1 MSIPVISPRCT
12 CGRRFAL
19 CLLVSGPLIAADPIE
34 EVGKTASEWVTAR
47 AETVRIE
54 TDWARNRTLLTGT
67 IGGLK
72 ERADRLQ
79 EQRDHLLASTAEQR
93 AEQADLTA
101 RLTQARDN
109 LKATEAGLQ
118 SLTARVLGLR
128 PQLPP
133 RLADA
138 LDLSYRSLAG
148 NEASPSERMQLV
160 MTVLNRCAQFNLSI
174 THGDETLTLPGEA
187 GAKSVEVIY
196 WGLSHGYAL
205 DRAANRAWLGTPRAG
220 TWTWE
225 PLEGAAPAVA
235 ELMAIRRDEA
245 DPHLVTVPARLKPAS
260 AQ

>member
-1 MSIPVISPRCT
+1 MSIPVPSPRPK
-12 CGRRFAL
+12 CGHWFAL
-19 CLLVSGPLIAADPIE
+19 CVLITGPAIAADPIQ
-34 EVGKTASEWVTAR
+34 EVGKTASEWVNTR

-54 TDWARNRTLLTGT
+54 TDWARNRSLLTGT

-72 ERADRLQ
+72 ERAERLQ

-93 AEQADLTA
+93 AEHADLTA
-101 RLTQARDN
+101 RLTQSRDH
-109 LKATEAGLQ
+109 LKKTEAGLQ
-118 SLTARVLGLR
+118 VLTERVQRLR

-148 NEASPSERMQLV
+148 TEASPSERMQLA
-160 MTVLNRCAQFNLSI
+160 MTVLNRCAQFNLAI

-187 GAKSVEVIY
+187 GPKSVEVIY
-196 WGLSHGYAL
+196 WGLSHGYVL
-205 DRAANRAWLGTPRAG
+205 DRAAGKAWLGTPVTG

-225 PLEGAAPAVA
+225 PLDGAAAAVA
-235 ELMAIRRDEA
+235 ELMAIRRDET
-245 DPHLVTVPARLKPAS
+245 DPSLVTVPARLKPAS